1 MKKVA
6 TNFDIELLRRC
17 KSFKIYDEIYRWKR
31 LNVIILNSCYRYIV
45 DCVTKEEALEML
57 RKNVPYRKE
66 REDKIKE
73 EGYPAYTTAV
83 SFICLNILG
92 NGIFRKIQHVIQSLS
107 MIYDL

>member
-1 MKKVA
+1 
-6 TNFDIELLRRC
+6 
-17 KSFKIYDEIYRWKR
+17 
-31 LNVIILNSCYRYIV
+31 
-45 DCVTKEEALEML
+45 ML

-92 NGIFRKIQHVIQSLS
+92 NGILNTTCNPISVYDIRLVGRMARLFRRKNCES
-107 MIYDL
+107 

>member
-6 TNFDIELLRRC
+6 TNFNIEKLSAFNR
-17 KSFKIYDEIYRWKR
+17 
-31 LNVIILNSCYRYIV
+31 VNSCYRYIV

-92 NGIFRKIQHVIQSLS
+92 NGIL
-107 MIYDL
+107 